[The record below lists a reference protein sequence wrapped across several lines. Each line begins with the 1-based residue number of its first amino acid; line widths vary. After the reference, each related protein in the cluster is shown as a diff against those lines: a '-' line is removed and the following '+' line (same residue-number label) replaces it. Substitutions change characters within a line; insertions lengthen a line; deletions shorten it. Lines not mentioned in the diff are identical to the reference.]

1 MPFLLSSLPPTP
13 SPYWLGEEEAEED
26 EEEAPSSWLAVVG
39 EMARMVGVAR
49 KRMAWWPEEEEEE
62 EGASSHTNKTRGKRR
77 GDNLT
82 VPRGGWNEKSESG
95 ERNSSEMMQMCGFR
109 PCAHTVLGKKK
120 GRK

>member
-1 MPFLLSSLPPTP
+1 MVAGEGGGGRRLLSHQQDK
-13 SPYWLGEEEAEED
+13 GEEE
-26 EEEAPSSWLAVVG
+26 
-39 EMARMVGVAR
+39 
-49 KRMAWWPEEEEEE
+49 
-62 EGASSHTNKTRGKRR
+62 

-109 PCAHTVLGKKK
+109 PCEHTVLGEKK

>member
-1 MPFLLSSLPPTP
+1 M
-13 SPYWLGEEEAEED
+13 EEEE

-39 EMARMVGVAR
+39 EMARMGGVAR
-49 KRMAWWPEEEEEE
+49 KRMAWWPEEEEEEEEE

-95 ERNSSEMMQMCGFR
+95 ERNSSKMMQMCGFR
-109 PCAHTVLGKKK
+109 PCAHTTVLGGKK